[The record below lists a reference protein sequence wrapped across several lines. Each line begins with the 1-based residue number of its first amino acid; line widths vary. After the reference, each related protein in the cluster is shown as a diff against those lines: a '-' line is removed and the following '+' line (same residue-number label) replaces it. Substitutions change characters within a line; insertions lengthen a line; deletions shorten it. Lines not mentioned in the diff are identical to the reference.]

1 MVTQTKVHLHTL
13 VLVLFVV
20 HLSQPVCVDI
30 PSETNAVLG
39 KPMKL
44 TCIYCLTRDELK
56 SKTWVNW
63 YYKPYEENDIP
74 PEKTHI
80 FKFDIDSPVDL
91 DGPYKGRLRWD
102 GTQDLQDLSISIINV
117 TFNDSG
123 VFECNVIR
131 EFVFD
136 SFNPSVSITK
146 EIKLT
151 VKAEALRDSAAIYSE
166 IMMYLLLVF
175 LTCWL
180 LVEMVYCYRKI
191 SKSDE
196 QAQDT
201 ATNYLAIPSEQKD
214 NPGAPVTK

>member
-1 MVTQTKVHLHTL
+1 M
-13 VLVLFVV
+13 
-20 HLSQPVCVDI
+20 SQPVCVDI

-44 TCIYCLTRDELK
+44 TCIYCLKRDELK

-151 VKAEALRDSAAIYSE
+151 VKAEGAANRFLLFPTFFRPVLCSALGDSAAIYSE

-191 SKSDE
+191 S
-196 QAQDT
+196 
-201 ATNYLAIPSEQKD
+201 
-214 NPGAPVTK
+214 